1 MSENSPES
9 SPKARFLIILNTLRY
24 PYPQWVWVHMFT
36 LVGQYWT
43 EYGHDQELLCV
54 VARKTS
60 VPLPIARLY
69 VAYPPVSVYERWRR
83 REPLK
88 IKNALADTNSSDLQA
103 WIIALSVYHTINK
116 FGGSLGHS
124 ALLRQLD
131 HQVEAQEVKLA
142 LALLREKSLI
152 ESFGEPGRQPWRPI
166 VHHRIASSI
175 DSNVN
180 DGPNMLKV
188 QVG

>member
-1 MSENSPES
+1 MSDTPHTPSA
-9 SPKARFLIILNTLRY
+9 KAQLIQIFANLPRII
-24 PYPQWVWVHMFT
+24 PQWVRVEMFRSVALYWSEREVDST
-36 LVGQYWT
+36 LL
-43 EYGHDQELLCV
+43 EA
-54 VARKTS
+54 VARTTG

-88 IKNALADTNSSDLQA
+88 IKDALADTNSSDLQA

-116 FGGSLGHS
+116 FGGTLGHS

-131 HQVEAQEVKLA
+131 HQVEAQEIKQA
-142 LALLREKSLI
+142 LALLREASLI
-152 ESFGEPGRQPWRPI
+152 ESYDEPGKQPWRPI

-175 DSNVN
+175 GSNVH
-180 DGPNMLKV
+180 DGSHMLKV
-188 QVG
+188 QVV